1 MDKEGIIVGCG
12 IPFSSRLYFAAA
24 AASIPTDGGAS
35 DDLSAS
41 EKRTTDAMRRK
52 TEQARDGAARRR
64 PVVWGKRKWHCSSK
78 RSWLLANP
86 SSSQSEAISYCDAV
100 IPIYVASVD

>member
-1 MDKEGIIVGCG
+1 MDKEGIILGCG
-12 IPFSSRLYFAAA
+12 IPFSSRLYFAA

-52 TEQARDGAARRR
+52 SEGGSVGPWCGGKENGTAAVKEAGFLPIRQVVKLRRYLT
-64 PVVWGKRKWHCSSK
+64 VM
-78 RSWLLANP
+78 L
-86 SSSQSEAISYCDAV
+86 SYLFSICRLV
-100 IPIYVASVD
+100 H

>member
-1 MDKEGIIVGCG
+1 MCPTLRMDKEGIIVGCG
-12 IPFSSRLYFAAA
+12 IPFSSRLYFAA

-52 TEQARDGAARRR
+52 SERAREGGSVGGPWCGGKENGTAAVKEAAFS
-64 PVVWGKRKWHCSSK
+64 PV
-78 RSWLLANP
+78 
-86 SSSQSEAISYCDAV
+86 
-100 IPIYVASVD
+100 